1 MPARPRTYSDEQ
13 IAAAIAAAGRDL
25 SAAARSIGM
34 SREQIGARVRETP
47 ALRGGPAIVG
57 APRVVSDEQIA
68 DALRA
73 CGGVVERAAERLG
86 VAGASLRQRVG
97 RDGFAWPE
105 GVPRRRNR
113 RPGEPVP
120 PKPPK
125 ARRGLSDEQIVAAV
139 EKAGGNRAAAAR
151 ALGVS
156 AQTVRARLRPSKAE
170 GKTGE

>member
-57 APRVVSDEQIA
+57 APR
-68 DALRA
+68 
-73 CGGVVERAAERLG
+73 VVERAAERLG

>member
-97 RDGFAWPE
+97 RADFAWPE
-105 GVPRRRNR
+105 GVPRKRNR

-120 PKPPK
+120 SKP
-125 ARRGLSDEQIVAAV
+125 RRGVTDEQIAAALVA
-139 EKAGGNRAAAAR
+139 AGGNRAAAAR
-151 ALGVS
+151 ALGVTRQAVS
-156 AQTVRARLRPSKAE
+156 ARAVEAMASETPVA
-170 GKTGE
+170 